1 MRAKITLRTVAA
13 LPTNSIVWD
22 TVIHGFNARRQFS
35 ETVTYSIIYRNADQT
50 QRWHKIGHHGVFTPE
65 LARQQARHILLAVA
79 TGSDPSAQRKALR
92 NAITVAQLCDQY
104 MEDMESGKINGK
116 KASTIATDKSRIKH
130 HIKPKIG
137 KLKVITI
144 TQDQIELFMNE
155 LSQGSARRIIGLLS
169 AIFTYAVK
177 KKIRT
182 DNPVRGIET
191 PSDNKKTRRL
201 SNAEYQQLR
210 EALNGGAAL
219 HPTVA
224 NIFLFLA
231 VTGFRSG
238 EAQLLKWAE
247 LDLERQCANLSD
259 TKTGKSVRPLS
270 SAAVEIINRQE
281 RKGDY
286 VFTFLIDKPIGNVN
300 QQWVK
305 LQMPKDISPHTLRH
319 SFASLAGDMG
329 LADSTIAGLLGH
341 ARSSITSRYIHLDKA
356 LIAAS
361 DLVAG
366 ETMRLMNREE
376 SEAPPE
382 FAKLPNRAQG

>member
-1 MRAKITLRTVAA
+1 MRAKITLKTVAA

-35 ETVTYSIIYRNADQT
+35 ETVTYSIIYRNADQA

-79 TGSDPSAQRKALR
+79 TGQDPSAQRKALR

-104 MEDMESGKINGK
+104 MEDMESGRINGK
-116 KASTIATDKSRIKH
+116 KASTIATDKSRIEN

-191 PSDNKKTRRL
+191 PSDNKRTRRL
-201 SNAEYQQLR
+201 SNGEYKQLW
-210 EALNGGAAL
+210 AAINGGASL

-224 NIFLFLA
+224 DIFLFLA

-247 LDLERQCANLSD
+247 LDLERQCVNLSD

-270 SAAVEIINRQE
+270 GAAIEIIRRQE
-281 RKGDY
+281 RKGEY
-286 VFTFLIDKPIGNVN
+286 VFTFLNDKPI
-300 QQWVK
+300 
-305 LQMPKDISPHTLRH
+305 
-319 SFASLAGDMG
+319 ASLDPRIVDPATPLSEWRPTSKSALRGERLRRRATTYRHDEFCRLPRREPDFSLGVCEHGNPLRMG
-329 LADSTIAGLLGH
+329 AER
-341 ARSSITSRYIHLDKA
+341 RSHPR
-356 LIAAS
+356 
-361 DLVAG
+361 
-366 ETMRLMNREE
+366 RRN
-376 SEAPPE
+376 
-382 FAKLPNRAQG
+382 

>member
-1 MRAKITLRTVAA
+1 MRAKITLKTVAA

-79 TGSDPSAQRKALR
+79 TGQDPSAQRKALR

-104 MEDMESGKINGK
+104 MEDMEKGRINGK
-116 KASTIATDKSRIKH
+116 KASTISADKSRIKH

-137 KLKVITI
+137 KLKVVTV

-177 KKIRT
+177 KKIRA

-201 SNAEYQQLR
+201 SNGEYQQLW
-210 EALNGGAAL
+210 AAINSGAAS
-219 HPTVA
+219 HPAVA
-224 NIFLFLA
+224 DIFLFLA

-247 LDLERQCANLSD
+247 LDLERGCANLAD

-270 SAAVEIINRQE
+270 GAAIEIIQRQKM
-281 RKGDY
+281 KGDY
-286 VFTFLIDKPIGNVN
+286 VFTFLDDKPIGNVN

-305 LQMPKDISPHTLRH
+305 LQMPKDVSPHTLRH

-341 ARSSITSRYIHLDKA
+341 KRSSITSRYIHLDRA

-361 DLVAG
+361 DIVAD
-366 ETMRLMNREE
+366 ETLCLMRQ
-376 SEAPPE
+376 SA
-382 FAKLPNRAQG
+382 AHS